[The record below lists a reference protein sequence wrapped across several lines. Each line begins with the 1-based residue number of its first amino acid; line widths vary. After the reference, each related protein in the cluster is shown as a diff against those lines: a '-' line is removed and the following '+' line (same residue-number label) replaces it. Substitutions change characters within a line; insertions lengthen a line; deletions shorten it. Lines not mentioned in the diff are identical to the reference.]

1 MTTNS
6 HLKLWNM
13 LCTRIGLFDEPML
26 FLSFLKEF
34 SRMQQVIAVF
44 QDLFRTVRDG
54 EDIGYRG
61 SHRSPDPQRSGF
73 LSQLYCY
80 LLKRIT
86 TSHVKLG

>member
-6 HLKLWNM
+6 LLKLRNT
-13 LCTRIGLFDEPML
+13 LCTRTELFDQPML

-34 SRMQQVIAVF
+34 SLMQQVIPVF
-44 QDLFRTVRDG
+44 QDLFRTVCDG

-61 SHRSPDPQRSGF
+61 SHSSPDPQRSGF

-80 LLKRIT
+80 LLQRIT